1 MPAQAPQS
9 SRDKAHMHFDFHF
22 TAIQTLWTL
31 TFAGLLVLLV
41 VLLGRDRV
49 SRFPWFTASMV
60 LMALR
65 MLASRLLF
73 GKMAPL
79 TSSEIFLTLAD
90 IGAIVSL
97 LVVVE
102 LARRAFSSASRKA
115 SLKSW
120 IVGTLVLLAIA
131 VAVVIKWGPWPPL
144 QTVFARSLLS
154 DLRLM
159 QLVAQKGDLLL
170 DLLIVEL
177 GLVMAFCGSR
187 FNAGWRSH
195 TQRIVIG
202 LSTASIAQLLLRFG
216 MQTIANGPPPRTQEQ
231 YQHLTSLQEK
241 LYNANSV
248 VFVLVLVWWIVC
260 LWIDDPNVDEP
271 GAKPSSLPVEPA
283 LPAAGAAEHGAA
295 EI

>member
-1 MPAQAPQS
+1 
-9 SRDKAHMHFDFHF
+9 MHFDFHF
-22 TAIQTLWTL
+22 TAVQILWTL
-31 TFAGLLVLLV
+31 TFAGLLVLLI

-90 IGAIVSL
+90 IGVIVSF

-102 LARRAFSSASRKA
+102 MARRAFGDGLRKASRKA
-115 SLKSW
+115 W
-120 IVGTLVLLAIA
+120 IVGTVVLLAVA
-131 VAVVIKWGPWPPL
+131 VAVVVKWGPWPPL
-144 QTVFARSLLS
+144 QTVFARSLLA

-159 QLVAQKGDLLL
+159 QLIAQKS
-170 DLLIVEL
+170 DLLIDLLIIQL
-177 GLVMAFCGSR
+177 GLIVVFCGSR

-202 LSTASIAQLLLRFG
+202 LSTASIAQLVLRIG
-216 MQTIANGPPPRTQEQ
+216 MQAIANGPAPKTQEE
-231 YQHLTSLQEK
+231 YQHLTGLQEK
-241 LYNANSV
+241 LFNANSV
-248 VFVLVLVWWIVC
+248 VFLLVLVWWIVC
-260 LWIDDPNVDEP
+260 LWIDEPRMDESDAMP
-271 GAKPSSLPVEPA
+271 TGVQPEPA
-283 LPAAGAAEHGAA
+283 LPATGAAETGAA
-295 EI
+295 ES

>member
-1 MPAQAPQS
+1 
-9 SRDKAHMHFDFHF
+9 MHFDFHF

-49 SRFPWFTASMV
+49 SRFPWFTASMA

-90 IGAIVSL
+90 IGTIVSF

-102 LARRAFSSASRKA
+102 MARRAFSGGLRKASRKA
-115 SLKSW
+115 W
-120 IVGTLVLLAIA
+120 IVGTVILVAIAIA
-131 VAVVIKWGPWPPL
+131 VVVKWGPWPPA
-144 QTVFARSLLS
+144 QTVFAHSLLAN
-154 DLRLM
+154 LRFM
-159 QLVAQKGDLLL
+159 QLVAQKGDLLI
-170 DLLIVEL
+170 DLLIIGL
-177 GLVMAFCGSR
+177 GLIVVFCGAR

-202 LSTASIAQLLLRFG
+202 LSTASIAQLLLRSAL
-216 MQTIANGPPPRTQEQ
+216 QAIANGPAPKTQEQ
-231 YQHLTSLQEK
+231 YQHLTGLQEK

-248 VFVLVLVWWIVC
+248 VFVLVLVWWLVC
-260 LWIDDPNVDEP
+260 LWIDEP
-271 GAKPSSLPVEPA
+271 GAGSASIQAETGVPEIE
-283 LPAAGAAEHGAA
+283 AAQPGAAEN
-295 EI
+295 

>member
-1 MPAQAPQS
+1 
-9 SRDKAHMHFDFHF
+9 MHFDFHF

-49 SRFPWFTASMV
+49 SRFSWFTASMV

-73 GKMAPL
+73 GRMASI

-90 IGAIVSL
+90 VGAIVSFM
-97 LVVVE
+97 VVVE
-102 LARRAFSSASRKA
+102 MARRAFGRASRTA
-115 SLKSW
+115 W
-120 IVGTLVLLAIA
+120 IAGTLVLLA
-131 VAVVIKWGPWPPL
+131 VGVTVLVLWGPWPPA
-144 QTVFARSLLS
+144 QTVFARSTLA

-159 QLVAQKGDLLL
+159 QLVAQKGDLLI

-177 GLVMAFCGSR
+177 GLLVVFCGRR

-195 TQRIVIG
+195 TQRIVLG
-202 LSTASIAQLLLRFG
+202 LSTGSIAQLLVRVG
-216 MQTIANGPPPRTQEQ
+216 MQALANAPPPQTQEQ
-231 YQHLTSLQEK
+231 YLRLTGLQEK

-248 VFVLVLVWWIVC
+248 VFLVVVVWWIVC
-260 LWIDDPNVDEP
+260 LWIDEP
-271 GAKPSSLPVEPA
+271 GAKPAGA
-283 LPAAGAAEHGAA
+283 LPEDAPIAAGTPQPGTAPS
-295 EI
+295 